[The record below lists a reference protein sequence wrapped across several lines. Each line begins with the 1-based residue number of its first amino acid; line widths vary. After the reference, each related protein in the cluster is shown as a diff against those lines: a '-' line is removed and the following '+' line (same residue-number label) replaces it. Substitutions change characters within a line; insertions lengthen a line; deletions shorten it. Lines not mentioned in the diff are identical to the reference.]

1 MLKLTI
7 PTEANLYKDLAD
19 HPNVVRV
26 VVLSGGYSRDEA
38 NKLLKDNDELI
49 KLLTCISK

>member
-7 PTEANLYKDLAD
+7 PTKANLYKELAD

-26 VVLSGGYSRDEA
+26 VVLSVVTAETKQTNY
-38 NKLLKDNDELI
+38 
-49 KLLTCISK
+49 

>member
-7 PTEANLYKDLAD
+7 PTEPNLYKELAE

-26 VVLSGGYSRDEA
+26 VVLSVVTAEKKQMNY
-38 NKLLKDNDELI
+38 LKITMNL
-49 KLLTCISK
+49 SQVSHVH

>member
-7 PTEANLYKDLAD
+7 PTKANLYKELAD

-26 VVLSGGYSRDEA
+26 VVLSGGYSRDA

-49 KLLTCISK
+49 ASFTCISK

>member
-7 PTEANLYKDLAD
+7 PTQPNLYKELAQ

-26 VVLSGGYSRDEA
+26 VVLSGGYSRA
-38 NKLLKDNDELI
+38 LSN
-49 KLLTCISK
+49 SS

>member
-7 PTEANLYKDLAD
+7 PTEPNLYKELAE

-26 VVLSGGYSRDEA
+26 VVLSGGYSREKQM
-38 NKLLKDNDELI
+38 NYLKITLNL
-49 KLLTCISK
+49 SQVSHVH

>member
-19 HPNVVRV
+19 HLMLYV

-49 KLLTCISK
+49 ASFSRISK